1 VDGTLLVPSIYSL
14 DRGVLSRLRHGLL
27 LRIGPCPN
35 QVNFGLRDSVG
46 VKLYLVNFM
55 TRSIL
60 WTSLVAVSLFAA
72 EPLDAVREAASGWRQ
87 AVIKQ
92 DKAALERLLAD
103 DLTYTHA
110 NGRTQDKRE
119 YIAAITKGPGTYESF
134 QESDTKIRVYHG
146 KSAVL
151 TGFVDVKL
159 VGREPYRVRTIEVYV
174 ENGGRWQLTAKQ
186 SARINP

>member
-1 VDGTLLVPSIYSL
+1 
-14 DRGVLSRLRHGLL
+14 
-27 LRIGPCPN
+27 
-35 QVNFGLRDSVG
+35 
-46 VKLYLVNFM
+46 M
-55 TRSIL
+55 TRSFL
-60 WTSLVAVSLFAA
+60 LASLFAA
-72 EPLDAVREAASGWRQ
+72 SLFATEPLDGVRETASGWRQ

-119 YIAAITKGPGTYESF
+119 YIAAITKGPGNYESF
-134 QESDTKIRVYHG
+134 KESEIKIRMYHG
-146 KSAVL
+146 KSAIL

-159 VGREPYRVRTIEVYV
+159 VGREPYRVRTIEVYI